1 MSTKNPPK
9 IHHKQSIFFAFW
21 QKIHSTNCQTLVMKR
36 KLIKWSILFIHA
48 LPNLPVVGTII
59 LAEIDQ
65 GYFRYANADGSYT
78 GIEHIDIFSP
88 WKDKTLSY
96 YFSEATRPKAA
107 NMEIY
112 RLYKINPLCFW
123 RWRYYLTVSR
133 HFNYRNWDEI
143 KKNRTIPPS
152 VNTRWQKF

>member
-1 MSTKNPPK
+1 
-9 IHHKQSIFFAFW
+9 
-21 QKIHSTNCQTLVMKR
+21 MKR
-36 KLIKWSILFIHA
+36 KLIKWSILFILA

-112 RLYKINPLCFW
+112 RLYKINPLCFC

-133 HFNYRNWDEI
+133 HFTYRNWDEI
-143 KKNRTIPPS
+143 KKIELCHPPLTQDGKNFS
-152 VNTRWQKF
+152 DLKCIKK